1 MSDKLKTKWCPT
13 CERRRDASLFIR
25 VGKGAERCKDCLEK
39 RKAVNAKIKEKKDAV
54 RNED

>member
-1 MSDKLKTKWCPT
+1 MNEKLKTKWCPT

-39 RKAVNAKIKEKKDAV
+39 RKAVNAKINSERSKKDV
-54 RNED
+54 